1 MVILDNN
8 LRDIN
13 DSVSETNHT
22 EVVKVYGGEKDLD
35 LILKNINQSYQ
46 H

>member
-1 MVILDNN
+1 MVILNKN
-8 LRDIN
+8 LLDIN

-22 EVVKVYGGEKDLD
+22 EVVKVYRGENDLD
-35 LILKNINQSYQ
+35 LRLKNINQSYQ